1 MELRQLPGDLR
12 DGALAVLQRPEPV
25 AQALEPGLDAG
36 QRRLR
41 VAGRQLGQPGLE
53 RREPREDRLDGG
65 VLLGIEPG
73 QLPGDLGEGVLGAL
87 DRREPALQRLQ
98 PLGEAVE
105 KRARVALGQ
114 PLLHLGEAGLERRQ
128 AGQHRLDAGVLLGVE
143 PGELVGDPGER
154 ALAGVLQRRDPA
166 LHRFQPLGEA
176 VEKRARVA
184 LGQPLLHLGEPGLER
199 RQAGQHRLDAG
210 VLLGVEPGQLL
221 GDRREGGLGRVL
233 QRGEPLG
240 QPGERRLRVAA
251 AELGLERAD
260 AAGELGRQRL
270 LLGVQPGELLGER
283 PHRGAG
289 LGLEPGELA
298 LRGGALGLQRLD
310 AAFEPLQRLA
320 PGLERPEPG
329 LDRPEPGLRRLGA
342 LFAALLQLDQPLG
355 EPGGVARGRG
365 GQRREPGLERG
376 GAGGLRRLQLV
387 DPALQ
392 RLEERP
398 RLGGLAHLLERP
410 HPGAELVE
418 AGERGLQRGV
428 LVADQAEELAG
439 HRLQPL
445 LRGVALGGQGV
456 EPEREIRLGRGQ
468 RLQPLGGAARPR
480 AARSAP
486 ASRAGAGAGGRRA
499 RRLRRWRGPP
509 PRVPRCRSRRT
520 P

>member
-1 MELRQLPGDLR
+1 M
-12 DGALAVLQRPEPV
+12 
-25 AQALEPGLDAG
+25 
-36 QRRLR
+36 
-41 VAGRQLGQPGLE
+41 
-53 RREPREDRLDGG
+53 
-65 VLLGIEPG
+65 
-73 QLPGDLGEGVLGAL
+73 
-87 DRREPALQRLQ
+87 
-98 PLGEAVE
+98 
-105 KRARVALGQ
+105 
-114 PLLHLGEAGLERRQ
+114 
-128 AGQHRLDAGVLLGVE
+128 
-143 PGELVGDPGER
+143 
-154 ALAGVLQRRDPA
+154 
-166 LHRFQPLGEA
+166 
-176 VEKRARVA
+176 
-184 LGQPLLHLGEPGLER
+184 
-199 RQAGQHRLDAG
+199 
-210 VLLGVEPGQLL
+210 
-221 GDRREGGLGRVL
+221 
-233 QRGEPLG
+233 
-240 QPGERRLRVAA
+240 
-251 AELGLERAD
+251 
-260 AAGELGRQRL
+260 
-270 LLGVQPGELLGER
+270 QPGELLGER

-320 PGLERPEPG
+320 PGLERAEPG

-365 GQRREPGLERG
+365 GQRPEPGLERG

-480 AARSAP
+480 RRDLRLLLAP
-486 ASRAGAGAGGRRA
+486 APVLAEGEPEGSEGGEARRA
-499 RRLRRWRGPP
+499 QSRDTDPEGLHDPSARARERWRRGV
-509 PRVPRCRSRRT
+509 RQT
-520 P
+520 G

>member
-1 MELRQLPGDLR
+1 MELRELPGDLRDGALAVLDRPEPVAQALEPDLDRGQRRLRVAGREGALEVDEPSLDRREPREDRLDGGVLLGVEAGELAGDLRHRALAVLQRPEPVAEAIEAGLDRGQRRLRVASRQLGEPGLQRREPREDRLDRGVLLGVELRQLPGDLR

-25 AQALEPGLDAG
+25 AKAFEAGLDAG

-41 VAGRQLGQPGLE
+41 VAGRQLGQPGLQ

-114 PLLHLGEAGLERRQ
+114 PLLHLGEPGLERRQ

-233 QRGEPLG
+233 QRG
-240 QPGERRLRVAA
+240 RAA
-251 AELGLERAD
+251 RPAGRAP
-260 AAGELGRQRL
+260 AAG
-270 LLGVQPGELLGER
+270 
-283 PHRGAG
+283 
-289 LGLEPGELA
+289 
-298 LRGGALGLQRLD
+298 
-310 AAFEPLQRLA
+310 
-320 PGLERPEPG
+320 
-329 LDRPEPGLRRLGA
+329 
-342 LFAALLQLDQPLG
+342 
-355 EPGGVARGRG
+355 RGRG
-365 GQRREPGLERG
+365 ARSRARRCGWR
-376 GAGGLRRLQLV
+376 AGS
-387 DPALQ
+387 PAPPSG
-392 RLEERP
+392 R
-398 RLGGLAHLLERP
+398 A
-410 HPGAELVE
+410 
-418 AGERGLQRGV
+418 AG
-428 LVADQAEELAG
+428 
-439 HRLQPL
+439 
-445 LRGVALGGQGV
+445 
-456 EPEREIRLGRGQ
+456 
-468 RLQPLGGAARPR
+468 R
-480 AARSAP
+480 AARRAP
-486 ASRAGAGAGGRRA
+486 APGRR
-499 RRLRRWRGPP
+499 
-509 PRVPRCRSRRT
+509 PRP
-520 P
+520 